1 MDKNLY
7 ICTDVDENKMKM
19 NDIQSGNTFKIDIE
33 MEDGKIE
40 KIIFNEKEDPDLIA
54 EKFCSMNQIDAKMKV
69 IYKQLIVLKIKNCMM
84 SLSERETK
92 EINIDDNIMDEE
104 KIPMII
110 STLRTERFNKSNFV
124 FHRNENQYGD
134 ENEKINKWNVLDNWE
149 SPSFTTH
156 KRMGSNIQE
165 RKEKKDTNKTT
176 LSNLS
181 CVGSTNTI
189 VTIKRI

>member
-149 SPSFTTH
+149 SP
-156 KRMGSNIQE
+156 
-165 RKEKKDTNKTT
+165 
-176 LSNLS
+176 
-181 CVGSTNTI
+181 
-189 VTIKRI
+189 